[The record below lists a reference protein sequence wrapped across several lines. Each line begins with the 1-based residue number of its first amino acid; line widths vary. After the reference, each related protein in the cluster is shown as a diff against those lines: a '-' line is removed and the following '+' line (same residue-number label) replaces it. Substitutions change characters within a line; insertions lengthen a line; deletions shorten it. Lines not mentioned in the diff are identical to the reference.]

1 MPSVISHQSFSLG
14 LFSVCFLPLSMILP
28 QKHYRRTVQP
38 HKGNLPI
45 IIIKTQVNPY
55 PPQNFRENDI
65 FKQNLQGCLASRFAC
80 AQSSEQPP
88 PGQLIL
94 RDVFFVIHC
103 WTGRTFL
110 NDFLSP
116 LESNKLY
123 EQFNGQIKDFWIPHS
138 GDSQFYCALSISHRY
153 ASRTHRRSNFHQGS
167 AQPISLRTAH
177 TGGAQMR
184 LKIKHLRK

>member
-1 MPSVISHQSFSLG
+1 MPSVISCQSFSLG
-14 LFSVCFLPLSMILP
+14 LFLVCFLPLSMILP
-28 QKHYRRTVQP
+28 QKHYRRTIQP

-55 PPQNFRENDI
+55 PKNFRENHFQVKPSGLPGKPLCMCPELRTTTTRTTDTP
-65 FKQNLQGCLASRFAC
+65 GCFLC
-80 AQSSEQPP
+80 
-88 PGQLIL
+88 
-94 RDVFFVIHC
+94 HC
-103 WTGRTFL
+103 WTGRGFL

-116 LESNKLY
+116 LESDKLY

-138 GDSQFYCALSISHRY
+138 GDSQFCCALSISHRY
-153 ASRTHRRSNFHQGS
+153 ALRTHRRSNFHQGS
-167 AQPISLRTAH
+167 AQSISLRTAH